1 MIMMKNVDAFG
12 IEEDGGRSVGWGVG
26 GCSNTFSHNC
36 HIFGVA

>member
-26 GCSNTFSHNC
+26 GCSILLVTIVIYS
-36 HIFGVA
+36 G